1 MSWQRSTEEAQLSA
15 FTLPST
21 AEFALLMGSLASA
34 EDVFAVAN
42 LTNKSQHH
50 VAAFLD
56 KLGKVR

>member
-34 EDVFAVAN
+34 EDVFVVAN
-42 LTNKSQHH
+42 LMNKSQHLI
-50 VAAFLD
+50 AAFLD
-56 KLGKVR
+56 KLGRVM